1 MTVKSAI
8 KTVIKAVKAVKAVK
22 AAKVKPVKVAKVKPV
37 KVPKVKPVKVAKVK
51 EDACVWNMGTK
62 CSADVE
68 KVEFFNKQIRV
79 PVCKKHVEDHR
90 IIMLLHKNGYDVEEI
105 LQQTPDWRKQE
116 ALTIQL
122 AGLNTDDIAL

>member
-1 MTVKSAI
+1 MTVKKAI
-8 KTVIKAVKAVKAVK
+8 KTVATKAVKAVKAVK
-22 AAKVKPVKVAKVKPV
+22 PAKVKAV
-37 KVPKVKPVKVAKVK
+37 KVPKVNAVK
-51 EDACVWNMGTK
+51 EDLKCVWNMGTA
-62 CSADVE
+62 CSPDVE
-68 KVEFFNKQIRV
+68 KVEFFNKQIKV

-122 AGLNTDDIAL
+122 AGLNKDDVAL